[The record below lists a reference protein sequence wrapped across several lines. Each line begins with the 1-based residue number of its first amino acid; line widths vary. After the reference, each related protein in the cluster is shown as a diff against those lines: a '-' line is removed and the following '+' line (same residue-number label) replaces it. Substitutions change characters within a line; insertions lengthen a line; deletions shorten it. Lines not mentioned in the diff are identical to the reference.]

1 MLATGL
7 SYMIP
12 ESRMSLGIIATFMFL
27 FVASYSPAQGES
39 FGFLVPKEAVA
50 GGKAIRHENRN

>member
-1 MLATGL
+1 
-7 SYMIP
+7 
-12 ESRMSLGIIATFMFL
+12 MSLGIIATFMFL